1 MKRMRAPLPDR
12 DIRFSLVL
20 ATVGRTEELSN
31 FLVHLAA
38 QSYPIFEL
46 VVVDQNPDDR
56 LIPVLAD
63 YVARFSIQ
71 HLRSAAGLSRARN
84 VGLKH
89 ASGDVVAFP
98 DDDCWYP
105 PDLLGRVVH
114 ALIEHP
120 ESGGVTG
127 RPVDKSFSRFH
138 KDSGPINKH
147 NVFLRCSSVTMFLR
161 RSVVD
166 AVGEFDEDL
175 GVGSTVG
182 RIAGEETDYLLRA
195 LEAGFQFY
203 FDADI
208 EVFHREPA
216 LLYDRK
222 SDRKARAYN
231 TALGYLLR
239 KYRYS
244 PWYVAKTWIRAFGGM
259 CLSAVSLD
267 RPKMRYHAN
276 VLTGRVLGYF
286 KDR

>member
-1 MKRMRAPLPDR
+1 LPDS
-12 DIRFSLVL
+12 DLKFSLIL
-20 ATVGRTEELSN
+20 ATVGRTEDVAN
-31 FLVHLAA
+31 FLAHLAS
-38 QSYPIFEL
+38 QSYRCFEL
-46 VVVDQNPDDR
+46 VVVDQNQDDR
-56 LIPVLAD
+56 LTPVLAS
-63 YVARFSIQ
+63 YSARFPLQ
-71 HLRSAAGLSRARN
+71 RCRSAPGLSLARN
-84 VGLKH
+84 VGLKR
-89 ASGDVVAFP
+89 ANGNVIAFP

-105 PDLLGRVVH
+105 PDLLGRVAH
-114 ALIEHP
+114 ALIVHP
-120 ESGGVTG
+120 ELGGVTG
-127 RPVDKSFSRFH
+127 RPVDRSFSRFH

-166 AVGEFDEDL
+166 AVGEFDENL
-175 GVGSTVG
+175 GVGSTGG

-239 KYRYS
+239 KYRY
-244 PWYVAKTWIRAFGGM
+244 PFWYVGRTWLRSLGG
-259 CLSAVSLD
+259 AGVSVLAWNF
-267 RPKMRYHAN
+267 PKARYHVA
-276 VLTGRVLGYF
+276 VLEGRIAGWLNA
-286 KDR
+286 KRSTNK